1 MIEPNFNVF
10 LWILLISQIVRNIS
24 RIIAG
29 LSGMEVSSRYT
40 IKDTMI
46 GIIWLI
52 LLLGVMLC

>member
-29 LSGMEVSSRYT
+29 LSGMEKSDHYSIGDT
-40 IKDTMI
+40 IG

-52 LLLGVMLC
+52 LLLAVIWC